1 MHSSERNGTAVDIKK
16 ELQTRLNKP
25 LPDNYQRRI
34 IFWQDPDGEFSS
46 LVDELSFDG
55 VKILKLTGKN
65 NFAAKQL
72 LSETDTY
79 SNYLVYNPISYP
91 DVRDNWLLDIELYSE
106 EFRADLL
113 SIRMQ
118 ELGMSPTS
126 QMRKAMKSYSKFF
139 DNKERVARLS
149 AFHSTY
155 TNVGQLHIDILAVL
169 AGTSA
174 NTAPGVIRA
183 ILMAGMDI
191 ESNEAITNI
200 RKFGNESVL
209 WEMINRYTG
218 YVHLPEQ
225 KSLIALASHILIT
238 TLSVTMKTTCLNGL
252 EKLISEPHQQR
263 CYDLINEWLHS
274 EEDDDAL
281 YDIAREVEG
290 YHHLERRFDDL
301 EVQELLT
308 SECFPCINECI
319 LRRYMTE
326 ISEDI
331 IKADDIAAA
340 VEKRRTLKW
349 YKRVQYYYDGL
360 LQVAQM
366 QRFYQS
372 NISGF
377 HIAEHDKLW
386 KEYCGNYC
394 KMDHFYRLF
403 HAAFG
408 RSVKESSS
416 VLEDLYKTVADYVE
430 KLYKNWYLSTLGGQW
445 TKLIADELA
454 ANQRLIGIPNQEDF
468 YRDYVKPIVT
478 SGSRAYVIISD
489 ALRYE
494 VGVDLTGLLLRETKG
509 TAKITAI
516 QSVLPSV
523 TKFGMAAL
531 LPHQKMQ
538 ITEDVKVLC
547 DGASTEGTE
556 NREKVLNATHTGNLA
571 ITYKTL
577 LAMKQAERREAIS
590 NAQVVYI
597 YHNAIDAVGD
607 KPATEDQVFEAC
619 EQAIRE
625 IKNLVRMITNDMNG
639 THILI
644 TADHGFLYSYKPLE
658 ESDKAEKSFVSGH
671 IVELDR
677 RYVIAEGD
685 CAADHMLRIPMTRYQ
700 SEHTLFAPL
709 ENIRMKKQGGGM
721 NFVHGGISLQEM
733 VVPVIDFQNM
743 RASSKKFVD
752 VKKVELQL
760 ISQSRK
766 VSNSIF
772 SLDFYQKDAI
782 SGKVA
787 AATYEVYMAD
797 ESGMAV
803 SDKKTIIAD
812 KTSSNGSDRVF
823 RTRFTLKSVEF
834 KKTEPYYL
842 TIVLKDSGDTVERI
856 EFMIDIAFVNDFD
869 F

>member
-1 MHSSERNGTAVDIKK
+1 MSIDVAQALKSRYS
-16 ELQTRLNKP
+16 LQ
-25 LPDNYQRRI
+25 LPDNYVRRI
-34 IFWQDPDGEFSS
+34 VFWQDPDEEFSD
-46 LVDELSFDG
+46 LVDELCPEG
-55 VKILKLTGKN
+55 VKLLKLTGKN
-65 NFAAKQL
+65 SFAAKHL
-72 LSETDTY
+72 LSELDTT
-79 SNYLVYNPISYP
+79 SDYLVYNPISYH
-91 DVRDNWLLDIELYSE
+91 DIRENWLLDIELYSE

-118 ELGMSPTS
+118 ELGMAPTS
-126 QMRKAMKSYSKFF
+126 QMRKAMKSYAKFF

-149 AFHSTY
+149 DFHSTY

-169 AGTSA
+169 AGTNA

-183 ILMAGMDI
+183 ILMAGMDF
-191 ESNEAITNI
+191 ENNEAITNV

-238 TLSVTMKTTCLNGL
+238 ALSVTMKESCLSGL

-281 YDIAREVEG
+281 YDIAREVEE
-290 YHHLERRFDDL
+290 YHRLVKRFDDL
-301 EVQELLT
+301 EVYELLN

-416 VLEDLYKTVADYVE
+416 VLEDLYKNVADYVE

-454 ANQRLIGIPNQEDF
+454 TNQRLIGIPNQEDF

-478 SGSRAYVIISD
+478 SGSRAFVIISD

-538 ITEDVKVLC
+538 ITEDIRVLC
-547 DGASTEGTE
+547 DGSSTEGTE
-556 NREKVLNATHTGNLA
+556 NRGKVLNAAHTGNLA
-571 ITYKTL
+571 ITYKAL

-597 YHNAIDAVGD
+597 YHNAIDTVGD
-607 KPATEDQVFEAC
+607 KAATEDQVFEAC

-644 TADHGFLYSYKPLE
+644 TADHGFLYSYMPLE

-677 RYVIAEGD
+677 RYVIADGD

-743 RASSKKFVD
+743 RASSKKFMD
-752 VKKVELQL
+752 VKKAELQL

-772 SLDFYQKDAI
+772 SLDFYQKDAV

-787 AATYEVYMAD
+787 AATYEIYMAD
-797 ESGMAV
+797 TSGAAV
-803 SDKKTIIAD
+803 SDKKTVIAD
-812 KTSSNGSDRVF
+812 KTSNNGSDRVF
-823 RTRFTLKSVEF
+823 RTRFTLKSMEF
-834 KKTEPYYL
+834 KKTETYYL
-842 TIVLKDSGDTVERI
+842 TIVEKESGTIADRI
-856 EFMIDIAFVNDFD
+856 EFTIDIAFVNDFD

>member
-1 MHSSERNGTAVDIKK
+1 
-16 ELQTRLNKP
+16 
-25 LPDNYQRRI
+25 
-34 IFWQDPDGEFSS
+34 
-46 LVDELSFDG
+46 
-55 VKILKLTGKN
+55 
-65 NFAAKQL
+65 
-72 LSETDTY
+72 
-79 SNYLVYNPISYP
+79 
-91 DVRDNWLLDIELYSE
+91 
-106 EFRADLL
+106 
-113 SIRMQ
+113 
-118 ELGMSPTS
+118 
-126 QMRKAMKSYSKFF
+126 
-139 DNKERVARLS
+139 
-149 AFHSTY
+149 
-155 TNVGQLHIDILAVL
+155 
-169 AGTSA
+169 
-174 NTAPGVIRA
+174 
-183 ILMAGMDI
+183 
-191 ESNEAITNI
+191 
-200 RKFGNESVL
+200 
-209 WEMINRYTG
+209 
-218 YVHLPEQ
+218 
-225 KSLIALASHILIT
+225 
-238 TLSVTMKTTCLNGL
+238 
-252 EKLISEPHQQR
+252 
-263 CYDLINEWLHS
+263 
-274 EEDDDAL
+274 
-281 YDIAREVEG
+281 
-290 YHHLERRFDDL
+290 
-301 EVQELLT
+301 
-308 SECFPCINECI
+308 
-319 LRRYMTE
+319 MTE

-416 VLEDLYKTVADYVE
+416 VLEDLYKNVADYVE

-478 SGSRAYVIISD
+478 SGSRAFVIISD

-538 ITEDVKVLC
+538 ITEDIRVLC

-556 NREKVLNATHTGNLA
+556 NRGKVLNAAHTGNLA
-571 ITYKTL
+571 ITYKAL
-577 LAMKQAERREAIS
+577 LVMKQTERREAIS

-607 KPATEDQVFEAC
+607 KAATEDQVFEAC

-644 TADHGFLYSYKPLE
+644 TADHGFLYSYMPLE

-677 RYVIAEGD
+677 RYVIADGD

-709 ENIRMKKQGGGM
+709 ENIRMKKKGGGM

-743 RASSKKFVD
+743 RASSKKFMD
-752 VKKVELQL
+752 VKKAELQL

-772 SLDFYQKDAI
+772 SLDFYQKDAV

-787 AATYEVYMAD
+787 AATYEIYMAD
-797 ESGMAV
+797 TSGAAV
-803 SDKKTIIAD
+803 SDKKTVIAD
-812 KTSSNGSDRVF
+812 KTSNNGSDRVF
-823 RTRFTLKSVEF
+823 RTRFTLKSMEF
-834 KKTEPYYL
+834 KKTETYYL
-842 TIVLKDSGDTVERI
+842 TIVEKESGTIADRI
-856 EFMIDIAFVNDFD
+856 EFTIDIAFVNDFD

>member
-1 MHSSERNGTAVDIKK
+1 MDIKK